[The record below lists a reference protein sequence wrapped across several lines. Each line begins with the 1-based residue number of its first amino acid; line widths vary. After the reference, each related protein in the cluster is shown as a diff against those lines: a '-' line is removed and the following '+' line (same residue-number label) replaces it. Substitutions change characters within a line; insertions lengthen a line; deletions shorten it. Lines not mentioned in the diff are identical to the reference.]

1 MNKNEWDY
9 IIVGAGSA
17 GCILANRISSAGHR
31 VLLFEVGN
39 SDKNFWVRLP
49 VGYFKTFSDDRFTR
63 HFKTESQI
71 ETFNRNIMWP
81 RGRLLGG
88 SSSINGLIYIRGQ
101 HADFDDWVKLGA
113 KGWSYREVLPYFKRS
128 ECYLGQA
135 GDYHGVDGEL
145 GVSDLQN
152 NDPNCAAWLQAAQ
165 EYGLPFNHDFNA
177 STDYGVGRYQVSI
190 KGRWR
195 SSSSVAFL
203 RPALNRNNLKVIT
216 GTLVSKVI
224 IEKGRALGV
233 ECWHH
238 GEKKYF
244 LHLMK

>member
-1 MNKNEWDY
+1 M
-9 IIVGAGSA
+9 V
-17 GCILANRISSAGHR
+17 
-31 VLLFEVGN
+31 
-39 SDKNFWVRLP
+39 
-49 VGYFKTFSDDRFTR
+49 
-63 HFKTESQI
+63 
-71 ETFNRNIMWP
+71 
-81 RGRLLGG
+81 
-88 SSSINGLIYIRGQ
+88 
-101 HADFDDWVKLGA
+101 
-113 KGWSYREVLPYFKRS
+113 SY
-128 ECYLGQA
+128 
-135 GDYHGVDGEL
+135 H
-145 GVSDLQN
+145 
-152 NDPNCAAWLQAAQ
+152 CAAWLQAAQ

-177 STDYGVGRYQVSI
+177 NTDYGVGRYQVSI